1 MDEDQA
7 RLAGLS
13 NAAIARQLN
22 ASLEGA
28 TGGAVLEGTEELP
41 VQVRV
46 SNEVRSRM
54 DAVVSLDLS
63 PDSQGATSTK
73 TVPLTALS
81 DLELLPEIAT
91 ILHYDGRRMNEV
103 QAYVTAGTLPAD
115 VLADFQQRLADADFT
130 LPPGYSMEL
139 GGEAAE
145 RNNAVGNLM
154 ANVGVLGVLIVAT
167 LVLSFNSFRMA
178 SIVGVVAFLSVGPGI
193 GALSLSGYP
202 FGFMAIVG
210 SMGLI
215 GVAIND
221 AIVVLAAIRE
231 DTEARTGSPTAIR
244 EVVVRST
251 RHVLATS
258 LTTIAGFAPL
268 ILGGGGFWPPLAMCI
283 AGGVGAAT
291 ILALTLTPAMY
302 VMLMCPKCP
311 IHAAET
317 IGDRTMVGAA
327 GPGLLVTSD

>member
-1 MDEDQA
+1 M
-7 RLAGLS
+7 
-13 NAAIARQLN
+13 
-22 ASLEGA
+22 
-28 TGGAVLEGTEELP
+28 
-41 VQVRV
+41 
-46 SNEVRSRM
+46 
-54 DAVVSLDLS
+54 
-63 PDSQGATSTK
+63 
-73 TVPLTALS
+73 
-81 DLELLPEIAT
+81 
-91 ILHYDGRRMNEV
+91 
-103 QAYVTAGTLPAD
+103 
-115 VLADFQQRLADADFT
+115 
-130 LPPGYSMEL
+130 
-139 GGEAAE
+139 
-145 RNNAVGNLM
+145 
-154 ANVGVLGVLIVAT
+154 VAT

-178 SIVGVVAFLSVGPGI
+178 TIVGVVAVLSVGPGV

-231 DTEARTGSPTAIR
+231 DTEARTGEPTAIR

-268 ILGGGGFWPPLAMCI
+268 ILGGGGFWPPLAVCI

-302 VMLMCPKCP
+302 ILLMCPNCP
-311 IHAAET
+311 IRAAENPT
-317 IGDRTMVGAA
+317 ARNERLPVGVEVA
-327 GPGLLVTSD
+327 GVLAVND